1 MGPVDPPDDD
11 TGSWNAP
18 QRPTSTLLWRVR
30 EYGRIPRLTGADY
43 RNAIDDLVFWRAA
56 VVVLIPGSRN
66 GDALLATLTDLLGQP
81 PARIGGVLMWDVR
94 DLPVPPR
101 E

>member
-1 MGPVDPPDDD
+1 M
-11 TGSWNAP
+11 
-18 QRPTSTLLWRVR
+18 
-30 EYGRIPRLTGADY
+30 
-43 RNAIDDLVFWRAA
+43 FWRAA

-66 GDALLATLTDLLGQP
+66 HDALLATLTDLLGQP